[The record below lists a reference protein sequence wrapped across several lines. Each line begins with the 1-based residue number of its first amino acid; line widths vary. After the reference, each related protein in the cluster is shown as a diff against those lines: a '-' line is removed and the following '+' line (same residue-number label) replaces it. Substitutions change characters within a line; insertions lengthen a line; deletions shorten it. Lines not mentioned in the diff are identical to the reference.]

1 MMSAARQIDIIATAR
16 QGIRAEWVLA
26 ERLGTPLIELN
37 ERVSAVINMAAAHK
51 GLPRYEVSKLH
62 AYNAG
67 IYDTYRYDRFIFLY
81 CVGDKMYSAR
91 ENVNNLLNWREL
103 PKAEYDALADKGGL
117 YWRKLAE
124 QGIYKIAASNGSVT
138 ANDKAR
144 QIKA

>member
-1 MMSAARQIDIIATAR
+1 MRVARQIDIIATAR

-26 ERLGTPLIELN
+26 ERLGTTLTELH
-37 ERVSAVINMAAAHK
+37 ERVAAVINIAASHK
-51 GLPRYEVSKLH
+51 GLPRYEVSNLY

-67 IYDTYRYDRFIFLY
+67 IYDTYRFDRFIFLY
-81 CVGDKMYSAR
+81 CVDGKIYGAR
-91 ENVNNLLNWREL
+91 ENVNNLPNWREL

-124 QGIYKIAASNGSVT
+124 QGIYKIAASTGSAT

-144 QIKA
+144 QIK

>member
-1 MMSAARQIDIIATAR
+1 MMSVARQIDIINMAR
-16 QGIRAEWVLA
+16 QGIRAEWILA
-26 ERLGTPLIELN
+26 EELGTPLTELN
-37 ERVSAVINMAAAHK
+37 ERIEKIFNMAASHK
-51 GLPRYEVSKLH
+51 GLPRYEVSKLC

-67 IYDTYRYDRFIFLY
+67 IYDIYRFDRFIFLY
-81 CVGDKMYSAR
+81 CVNGKMYGAR
-91 ENVNNLLNWREL
+91 ETVSNLPNWREL

-138 ANDKAR
+138 ANDKAG

>member
-1 MMSAARQIDIIATAR
+1 MMSAARQIDIINTAR

-26 ERLGTPLIELN
+26 ESLGTPITELN
-37 ERVSAVINMAAAHK
+37 ERVAAVINIAASHK
-51 GLPRYEVSKLH
+51 GLPRYEVSKLQ

-81 CVGDKMYSAR
+81 CVEGKMYGAR
-91 ENVNNLLNWREL
+91 ENVNNLPNWREL
-103 PKAEYDALADKGGL
+103 PKTKYDALADKGGL

-124 QGIYKIAASNGSVT
+124 QGIYKIAASTGSVT

-144 QIKA
+144 QIK

>member
-1 MMSAARQIDIIATAR
+1 MMSVARQIDIINTAR

-26 ERLGTPLIELN
+26 EALGTPLIDLN
-37 ERVSAVINMAAAHK
+37 ERIEKIFNMAASHK
-51 GLPRYEVSKLH
+51 GLPRYEVSKLC

-67 IYDTYRYDRFIFLY
+67 IYDTYRYNRFIFLY
-81 CVGDKMYSAR
+81 CVDGKMYGAR
-91 ENVNNLLNWREL
+91 ENINNLPNWREL

-138 ANDKAR
+138 ANDIKEQSKA
-144 QIKA
+144 